1 MKKNNKKSKID
12 TLNLV
17 NFLEDEAQHCLQAKP
32 AACDQQLYL
41 VNIVPI
47 IHTINVL
54 LLQPLSELD
63 RPLRGATVRI
73 KSEQFPFVTEN
84 NPSYSRPSTS
94 LWQKR
99 LYRSC

>member
-1 MKKNNKKSKID
+1 MYI
-12 TLNLV
+12 
-17 NFLEDEAQHCLQAKP
+17 FAQHCIQAKP

-73 KSEQFPFVTEN
+73 
-84 NPSYSRPSTS
+84 
-94 LWQKR
+94 
-99 LYRSC
+99 